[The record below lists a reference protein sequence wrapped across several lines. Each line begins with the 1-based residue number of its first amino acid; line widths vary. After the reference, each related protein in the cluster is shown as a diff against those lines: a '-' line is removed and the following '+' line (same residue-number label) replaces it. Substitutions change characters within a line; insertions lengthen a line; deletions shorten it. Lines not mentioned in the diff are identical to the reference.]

1 MKLIEI
7 LSSVWAILPEKLVQI
22 ENIITSHMAGD
33 KLDLKKIEARIMS
46 FDAPAAKEPYEVVNG
61 SAIIQMNG
69 VLSSN
74 PSAFER
80 IFFDAVSME
89 QIREDISTAVNDPA
103 VNQIVLSIDSPGGSV
118 QGTQET
124 ANHIFNLRGTKPI
137 VAHSSG
143 MMASAAYYIGSA
155 ADKIFISGDNV
166 MAGSIGTIY
175 RHVDFSKQNE
185 NEGVKVTE
193 FVSGKYKN
201 AFSSNA
207 PLDDIKSEYIQSIV
221 NKSFSIFAADVTK
234 FRGVQKSN
242 MGEGKVFLGQ
252 DAIDAGLVD
261 GFSSLSDI
269 VNGQS
274 AGVQSPKRAP
284 VAIVAQTNETIGE
297 ENMDIAKL
305 KAEFPDLYASVV
317 AEGKADLEAQVKA
330 ASEKALADERARV
343 SGIKAALIPGHEK
356 LVDALIENG
365 AGVEAAMAA
374 IIKAENEKR
383 AGVLASIQASAPA
396 PVAAAVEPT
405 PEPEDKKEKGF
416 DEMVEAHMAE
426 SKSSRAAAISAIARE
441 HPEVHKAYLE
451 QINGGKK

>member
-7 LSSVWAILPEKLVQI
+7 LSTVWAILPEKLVQI

-33 KLDLKKIEARIMS
+33 KLDLKKIEAKIMS
-46 FDAPAAKEPYEVVNG
+46 FDAPESKVPYEVVNG
-61 SAIIQMNG
+61 SAIISING

-89 QIREDISTAVNDPA
+89 QIREDVSAAVNDPA

-124 ANHIFNLRGTKPI
+124 ANHIFNLRGSKPI
-137 VAHSSG
+137 IAHTSG
-143 MMASAAYYIGSA
+143 MMASAAYYIGAA
-155 ADKIFISGDNV
+155 ADKILISGDNV

-175 RHVDFSKQNE
+175 RHVDFSKRNE
-185 NEGVKVTE
+185 SEGAKVTE

-207 PLDDIKSEYIQSIV
+207 PLDETKSEYIQSIV
-221 NKSFSIFAADVTK
+221 DKSFSIFAADVTK

-269 VNGQS
+269 VNGKP
-274 AGVQSPKRAP
+274 AGVQAAKRAP
-284 VAIVAQTNETIGE
+284 VMAQTNEIAGE
-297 ENMDIAKL
+297 ENMDIVKL

-317 AEGKADLEAQVKA
+317 AEGKTELEAQVKA
-330 ASEKALADERARV
+330 ASEKALSDERARV

-356 LVDALIENG
+356 LIDALIENG
-365 AGVEAAMAA
+365 ASVEVAMAA
-374 IIKAENEKR
+374 IIKAENDKR

-405 PEPEDKKEKGF
+405 PEPEKETGF
-416 DEMVEAHMAE
+416 NEMVEAHMAE
-426 SKSSRAAAISAIARE
+426 HKSSRAAAISAIARE
-441 HPEVHKAYLE
+441 YPDVHKAYLE

>member
-33 KLDLKKIEARIMS
+33 KLDLKKIEAKIMS
-46 FDAPAAKEPYEVVNG
+46 FDAPASKAPYEVVNG
-61 SAIIQMNG
+61 SAIIPING

-89 QIREDISTAVNDPA
+89 QIREDVSAAVNDPA
-103 VNQIVLSIDSPGGSV
+103 VNQVVLSIDSPGGSV

-124 ANHIFNLRGTKPI
+124 ANHIFNLRGSKPI
-137 VAHSSG
+137 IAHTSR
-143 MMASAAYYIGSA
+143 MMASAAYYIGAA
-155 ADKIFISGDNV
+155 ADKILISGDNV

-193 FVSGKYKN
+193 FVSGQYKN

-207 PLDDIKSEYIQSIV
+207 PLDETKSEYIQSIV
-221 NKSFSIFAADVTK
+221 NKSFDVFAADVTK

-269 VNGQS
+269 VNGQP
-274 AGVQSPKRAP
+274 AGVQTANRAP
-284 VAIVAQTNETIGE
+284 IAAQTNEIAGE
-297 ENMDIAKL
+297 DNMDIAKL

-317 AEGKADLEAQVKA
+317 AEGKTELEAQVKA
-330 ASEKALADERARV
+330 ASEKALSDERARV

-365 AGVEAAMAA
+365 ASVEAAMAA
-374 IIKAENEKR
+374 IIKAENDKR

-396 PVAAAVEPT
+396 PVAAAVEPA
-405 PEPEDKKEKGF
+405 PEPEKEKGF
-416 DEMVEAHMAE
+416 NEMVEAHMADN
-426 SKSSRAAAISAIARE
+426 KSSKAAAISAIARE